1 MKQNEWFSQPASEAH
16 QEAAAHRAR
25 CRDLPPLRHGEA
37 ERLVVEF
44 LAGSSGD
51 AMPGRLSAPGAL
63 SRGAKPLS
71 RRALR

>member
-37 ERLVVEF
+37 ERLVAEF
-44 LAGSSGD
+44 VATRGVTQCPAAYLA
-51 AMPGRLSAPGAL
+51 AVR
-63 SRGAKPLS
+63 
-71 RRALR
+71 